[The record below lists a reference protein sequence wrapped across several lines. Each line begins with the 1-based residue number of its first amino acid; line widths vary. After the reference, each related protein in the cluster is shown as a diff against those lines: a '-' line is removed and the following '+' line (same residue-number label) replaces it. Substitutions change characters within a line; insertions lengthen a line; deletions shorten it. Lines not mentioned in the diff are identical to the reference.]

1 MKLKKLISYT
11 FVMLASFCA
20 FTAEGYFI
28 GEGGAGKRV
37 LVYTSEL
44 ENGLSDSSASPL

>member
-28 GEGGAGKRV
+28 D
-37 LVYTSEL
+37 
-44 ENGLSDSSASPL
+44 NM